1 MGILHIAL
9 DGLGADDINGELNDY
24 EDRHVVESIL
34 GDLLAVVVDVP
45 SIGTM
50 HHPALGWQTV
60 TIMFF
65 APFVEGHFDGL
76 GSGFSL
82 DLRLGAGLVLL
93 ALAFHFNHDAPLGLL
108 VADHPGVDH
117 LGAVAHHLLD
127 QSLPISSIRARLARD
142 SRTFSQETME
152 CVMRL

>member
-60 TIMFF
+60 TIMVF
-65 APFVEGHFDGL
+65 ALLLKDIL
-76 GSGFSL
+76 T
-82 DLRLGAGLVLL
+82 VLAVVS
-93 ALAFHFNHDAPLGLL
+93 ALACALASDLSFLPLLFISITML
-108 VADHPGVDH
+108 PSV
-117 LGAVAHHLLD
+117 
-127 QSLPISSIRARLARD
+127 SLSPIILA
-142 SRTFSQETME
+142 
-152 CVMRL
+152 